1 MFRSIGTV
9 FWAFAVVGLA
19 NAAPADAPASSLAA
33 TKAATR
39 HQDWVDTKRTFGS
52 RLGAAAE
59 ERATHRVVYDGTGY
73 PIAYPMGDVP
83 ADKGTCTDEV
93 VRAYRLLGIDLQ
105 QLVHED
111 MLRAFPAYPAK
122 YHLSAPDPNIDHR
135 RVYNLQAF
143 FNRNAEVLPISDI
156 GKDYKPG
163 DVIIWDLDNF
173 QLHIGIV
180 TRRWSHGHKRPLV
193 MHNISSGPH
202 VEDKLFEYKI
212 IGHYRFEGGLKP
224 DATLAPVE
232 APTTPAETPAPAP

>member
-1 MFRSIGTV
+1 VFRWVGTV
-9 FWAFAVVGLA
+9 LWTLAVAALA
-19 NAAPADAPASSLAA
+19 QAAPPDAPASSPTA
-33 TKAATR
+33 TKTAAR
-39 HQDWVDTKRTFGS
+39 HQGWLDTDRAFGS

-59 ERATHRVVYDGTGY
+59 ERATHHVVYDGTGY

-83 ADKGTCTDEV
+83 TDNGTCTDEV

-111 MLRAFPAYPAK
+111 MLRAFAAYPTK
-122 YHLSAPDPNIDHR
+122 YNLSAPDPNVDHR

-143 FNRNAEVLPISDI
+143 FNRNAEVLPISDS

-163 DVIIWDLDNF
+163 DIIIWDLDNF

-212 IGHYRFEGGLKP
+212 IGHYRFEGALKA
-224 DATLAPVE
+224 DATPAPVE
-232 APTTPAETPAPAP
+232 APATPAETTVPTP